1 MKLWKFILT
10 RVGLWLLTILVGI
23 TIVFFIQRMLPSDP
37 IETMI
42 GKIVTMG
49 STLTPD
55 AVQAIRE
62 SLMKQYGLEGTM
74 LEQYVQTMG
83 RMITLDFGPS
93 MSSYPTAVSALI
105 GQALPYTVGLL
116 LTTTL
121 ISWIIGNAI
130 GLLAGFKKNAWYSKL
145 LETISMCVYPIP
157 YFIMALVIM
166 ILFAYIYRF
175 FPLIPSMPRFSLTF
189 DWLKS
194 VVYNSFMPAISLMLV
209 GTGWWIISMKS
220 LSASVAEEDFVGY
233 GRLKGLSE
241 ATIGY
246 RYVFRNSILS
256 QVTALALQI
265 GGLFSGSLMCEII
278 FDYPGVGQLIS
289 TAIYNADYNL
299 LIGLITI
306 SIVAVATATLI
317 IDLIYPFL
325 DPRIRYK

>member
-10 RVGLWLLTILVGI
+10 RVGLWALTILVGV

-62 SLMKQYGLEGTM
+62 SLMKQYGLSGSM
-74 LEQYVQTMG
+74 MEQYVATLG
-83 RMITLDFGPS
+83 RMLTLDFGPS
-93 MSSYPTAVSALI
+93 MSSYPTAVSQLI

-116 LTTTL
+116 LVTTL
-121 ISWIIGNAI
+121 ISWIVGNAI
-130 GLLAGFKKNAWYSKL
+130 GLLAGFKKNAWYSKF
-145 LETISMCVYPIP
+145 LETVSMCIYPIP

-166 ILFAYIYRF
+166 ILFAYINRW
-175 FPLIPSMPRFSLTF
+175 FPLIPSMPKFSFTF
-189 DWLKS
+189 DWVKG
-194 VVYNSFMPAISLMLV
+194 VVYNSFMPALSLMLV

-220 LSASVAEEDFVGY
+220 LSSGVAEEDFVNY

-306 SIVAVATATLI
+306 SIIAVATATLI

>member
-1 MKLWKFILT
+1 MKLWKFLLSRIF
-10 RVGLWLLTILVGI
+10 LWLLTILVGI

-37 IETMI
+37 IESMI

-55 AVQAIRE
+55 AVDAIRE
-62 SLMKQYGLEGTM
+62 SLMKQYGLQGSIF
-74 LEQYVQTMG
+74 EQYGTTLV
-83 RMITLDFGPS
+83 RMATFNFGPS
-93 MSSYPTAVSALI
+93 MSSYPMPVSALI
-105 GQALPYTVGLL
+105 AQALPYTVGLL

-121 ISWIIGNAI
+121 ISWIVGNAI
-130 GLLAGFKKNAWYSKL
+130 GLLAGFKKNKWYSKL
-145 LETISMCVYPIP
+145 LETVSMCVYPIP

-166 ILFAYIYRF
+166 IFCAYINRW
-175 FPLIPSMPRFSLTF
+175 FPLIPSMPRFQFSF
-189 DWLKS
+189 AWVKS
-194 VVYNSFMPAISLMLV
+194 VVYNSFMPALSLLLL

-220 LSASVAEEDFVGY
+220 LSSTVSEEDFVNY

-246 RYVFRNSILS
+246 RYVFKNSILS
-256 QVTALALQI
+256 QVTALALNI
-265 GGLFSGSLMCEII
+265 GAMFSGALICEII

-299 LIGLITI
+299 LIGLIAI
-306 SIVAVATATLI
+306 SIIAVATATLI

-325 DPRIRYK
+325 DPRIRYR